1 MKKLKFKRSIDC
13 IVKILCCLFFFI
25 FLGVE
30 TKTFIGTILL
40 KGISIVLFY
49 INAILIDK
57 YGRI

>member
-1 MKKLKFKRSIDC
+1 MEKLKFKRSIDC
-13 IVKILCCLFFFI
+13 IVKILCCLFFFL

-49 INAILIDK
+49 ISAIMIDK

>member
-30 TKTFIGTILL
+30 TKTFIGSILL

-49 INAILIDK
+49 INAIMIDK
-57 YGRI
+57 YGRL

>member
-1 MKKLKFKRSIDC
+1 MKKLRFKRSIDY
-13 IVKILCCLFFFI
+13 IVKILCCLFFFL

-49 INAILIDK
+49 ISAIMIDK

>member
-1 MKKLKFKRSIDC
+1 MKKLRFKRSIDC
-13 IVKILCCLFFFI
+13 IIKILCCLFFFL

-30 TKTFIGTILL
+30 LKSFIGTILL

-49 INAILIDK
+49 IIAIMIDK

>member
-13 IVKILCCLFFFI
+13 IVKVLCCLFFFL

-30 TKTFIGTILL
+30 LKTFIGTILL
-40 KGISIVLFY
+40 KGISIVLFF
-49 INAILIDK
+49 ISAILIDK

>member
-13 IVKILCCLFFFI
+13 IVKILCCLFFFL

-49 INAILIDK
+49 INAIMIDK

>member
-13 IVKILCCLFFFI
+13 IVKMLCCLFFL

-40 KGISIVLFY
+40 KGISIWLFY
-49 INAILIDK
+49 ISAIMINK

>member
-13 IVKILCCLFFFI
+13 IVKLLCCLFFFI

-40 KGISIVLFY
+40 KGISIILFY
-49 INAILIDK
+49 INAIMIDK
-57 YGRI
+57 YGLI

>member
-40 KGISIVLFY
+40 KVISIVLFY
-49 INAILIDK
+49 INAIMIDK

>member
-49 INAILIDK
+49 INAIMIDK

>member
-49 INAILIDK
+49 ISAIMIDK